1 MARQSPRSQTVDLS
15 RLLGAEACSI
25 FEDLRAVRS
34 RKLWKKDPVVI
45 VPSQTQCDE
54 VNRAKNRLVT
64 SEGHSSRST
73 ALTSP
78 SKLAGGRP
86 PGATVN
92 AITDQGMLAEMA
104 SLLQT
109 IERYWT
115 THFSAGHEI
124 DPLTVLRVRSVLTE
138 HRQRYRKAQY
148 TVTK

>member
-1 MARQSPRSQTVDLS
+1 M
-15 RLLGAEACSI
+15 
-25 FEDLRAVRS
+25 
-34 RKLWKKDPVVI
+34 I
-45 VPSQTQCDE
+45 VPSQAQCDE
-54 VNRAKNRLVT
+54 VNRAKDRLAT
-64 SEGHSSRST
+64 SEGHGSRRT
-73 ALTSP
+73 ELTSP

-104 SLLQT
+104 SLLQI

-124 DPLTVLRVRSVLTE
+124 DPLTVLRVRSILTE

-148 TVTK
+148 TATK